1 MPALNRAP
9 APRELKRLIQLFLR
23 AETDVINEIARL
35 RSRGLADYHAE
46 AALERVQTILLRLS
60 NECWSYVPKMIERQ
74 FYFKRPEDRKPLPVP
89 ETAEKHGLGYA
100 NAAALTSTQTD
111 IVQRLVMNLMGEIEA
126 SAAMAAATLQS
137 ALLGRVEPDVF
148 RRVGLEQA
156 AAMQAQGAGAYKA
169 LPRFVEALR
178 QEGVTAFIDKAGRR
192 WSLHAY
198 GAMVLRTTSRQA
210 EVLAVLT
217 ADEGQDLYKISA
229 HGTTCKLCA
238 PLEGRVYSR
247 SGTDPDF
254 PPLAAAFGK
263 VDPSG
268 PDTLAN
274 SWLNIHPN
282 CLHVLLPWTPAGLS
296 PEELRKIKEFSSFR
310 TNPPTRDP
318 RSQQQ
323 IDAYRKKEQARA
335 KWLSDYRQYERYRLT
350 IPDRVPKSFQTFQKH
365 KRADDEKY
373 RGWLS
378 DYREAKRLEK
388 YSRVRYHEDGTVV
401 VTDDWRKR
409 DRPKLNRQYRPNAV
423 IDTMSQ
429 GGKQHDRTI
438 YDASGV
444 MRTQIHGGDHGHPKQ
459 HPFGRH
465 GEHVHDYT
473 WPEYGRPDRPA
484 REATKDERIQ
494 HRDILGGDENDS

>member
-1 MPALNRAP
+1 M
-9 APRELKRLIQLFLR
+9 
-23 AETDVINEIARL
+23 
-35 RSRGLADYHAE
+35 
-46 AALERVQTILLRLS
+46 
-60 NECWSYVPKMIERQ
+60 
-74 FYFKRPEDRKPLPVP
+74 
-89 ETAEKHGLGYA
+89 
-100 NAAALTSTQTD
+100 
-111 IVQRLVMNLMGEIEA
+111 
-126 SAAMAAATLQS
+126 
-137 ALLGRVEPDVF
+137 
-148 RRVGLEQA
+148 
-156 AAMQAQGAGAYKA
+156 
-169 LPRFVEALR
+169 
-178 QEGVTAFIDKAGRR
+178 
-192 WSLHAY
+192 
-198 GAMVLRTTSRQA
+198 
-210 EVLAVLT
+210 LT

-335 KWLSDYRQYERYRLT
+335 KWLSDYRQYERYRLA

-388 YSRVRYHEDGTVV
+388 YSQVRYHEDGTVV
-401 VTDDWRKR
+401 VTDCWTEHRSI
-409 DRPKLNRQYRPNAV
+409 PNQYRPNAV
-423 IDTMSQ
+423 VQTQFPSQQIDRIFYDPQ
-429 GGKQHDRTI
+429 GKMVRQVH
-438 YDASGV
+438 S
-444 MRTQIHGGDHGHPKQ
+444 GDHKSPKQ
-459 HPFGRH
+459 HPYGLH
-465 GEHVHDYT
+465 GEHAHDFVRDENGT
-473 WPEYGRPDRPA
+473 IVDRTR
-484 REATKDERIQ
+484 RELTEEERKEN
-494 HRDILGGDENDS
+494 RDIL